1 MSDEERHT
9 IRIDNQKIGEL
20 FAFYGING
28 DDFQSKHR
36 LFIDELHKKLL
47 LYKNSQVASE
57 QAGEQK
63 PDIDKLTCRLRK
75 PLEDSP
81 SGYGCIERPPR
92 IVTLKTLAICEV
104 CKALGLNLSD
114 KTKRLAEEIEKAQKT
129 PDLKQAPEI
138 QQVSKPLEAQA
149 TQKSGYTGGYTGTPS
164 KHYETTYCPQGGL
177 YVPLEKCARCKTS
190 SFNVY
195 DTCQRIFK
203 NKQSQPSKT

>member
-1 MSDEERHT
+1 LSKEERFT
-9 IRIDNQKIGEL
+9 VRLDSEKIGEL
-20 FAFYGING
+20 FALYGVNG
-28 DDFQSKHR
+28 DSFSDKLR
-36 LFIDELHKKLL
+36 LFIDELHKRIII
-47 LYKNSQVASE
+47 YKQSLQASE
-57 QAGEQK
+57 QSSEQK
-63 PDIDKLTCRLRK
+63 PTNEEITCKLRIA
-75 PLEDSP
+75 LEESP
-81 SGYGCIERPPR
+81 SGYCCVNAPPR
-92 IVTLKTLAICEV
+92 MVKLASLEICRV
-104 CKALGLNLSD
+104 CKALLLNLPT
-114 KTKRLAEEIEKAQKT
+114 KTKILAEEIEKAQKT

-149 TQKSGYTGGYTGTPS
+149 TQKSGYTGGYTGIPS